1 MHSLTIQL
9 HKRGKTSQ
17 GWLVTLWRGP
27 TRLASVL
34 VLYSTSTRTWYQQLS
49 ALADHWTAALR
60 LAQQLTDELRRQAP
74 TMALLPDVYT
84 RAQLRLRELGYE
96 FLGS

>member
-9 HKRGKTSQ
+9 HRRGKTSQ

-49 ALADHWTAALR
+49 ALSEHWTAALR
-60 LAQQLTDELRRQAP
+60 LAQQLTDELRRQVP
-74 TMALLPDVYT
+74 TASQLPDVYT
-84 RAQLRLRELGYE
+84 RVQLRLREFGYE
-96 FLGS
+96 FLG

>member
-9 HKRGKTSQ
+9 HRRGKTSQ

-49 ALADHWTAALR
+49 ALSEHWMAALR
-60 LAQQLTDELRRQAP
+60 LAQQLTDELRRQVP
-74 TMALLPDVYT
+74 TASQLPDVYT
-84 RAQLRLRELGYE
+84 RVQLRLRELGYE
-96 FLGS
+96 FLG

>member
-9 HKRGKTSQ
+9 HRRGKTSQ

-49 ALADHWTAALR
+49 ALSEHWTAALR
-60 LAQQLTDELRRQAP
+60 LAQQLTDELRRQVP
-74 TMALLPDVYT
+74 TASQLPDVYT

-96 FLGS
+96 FLG